1 MEHHVLDGQ
10 NQIKEVDRLD
20 AIKERLPHVYA
31 EMEQGN
37 NTLICR
43 GHSYN
48 LTVR

>member
-31 EMEQGN
+31 EIKTN
-37 NTLICR
+37 NLIQSFC
-43 GHSYN
+43 HI
-48 LTVR
+48 T